1 MDPKK
6 AQEFLDSEYPWL
18 RDVNNTGQPGYTLN
32 CSHNTVTV
40 DRRLD
45 GIDVSAAPKQGGDH
59 IPPEQLGMKD
69 RPKGQY
75 DFVDSYDEIIRDL
88 QARGEGSRSAV
99 YISRPNGTAHIFN
112 AVNTPH
118 GVVFL
123 DGQSG
128 TLGMLERN
136 VSSIGHIPYRNGAP

>member
-1 MDPKK
+1 
-6 AQEFLDSEYPWL
+6 
-18 RDVNNTGQPGYTLN
+18 
-32 CSHNTVTV
+32 V

-45 GIDVSAAPKQGGDH
+45 GQEVSAAPKQAGDH
-59 IPPEQLGMKD
+59 IPPEQLGLTN
-69 RPKGQY
+69 RAKGHY
-75 DFVDSYDEIIRDL
+75 DMVNSYDDIIKDL

-99 YISRPNGTAHIFN
+99 YISRPNGTAHVFN

-128 TLGMLERN
+128 TLGVLEKN
-136 VSSIGHIPYRNGAP
+136 VSSIGHIPYRDGVK